1 MSLNKPNNEID
12 ISTLANQDTLENVQ
26 STVNAMNTTLG
37 NYGGGINNI
46 VSDIALLKQSVS
58 ELATQIEDIQ
68 SGSSGMLSIKQI
80 YNPSKELTI
89 APNTTIKLY
98 IPYQGFTVSFMAYK
112 PHIYINGISAYSDS
126 TNDWVTVKDT
136 VIPYNVP
143 FTFRNSTSGKYTI
156 FNRDGECTTEYIY
169 VLN

>member
-1 MSLNKPNNEID
+1 MVI
-12 ISTLANQDTLENVQ
+12 T
-26 STVNAMNTTLG
+26 
-37 NYGGGINNI
+37 GGGTNDI

-58 ELATQIEDIQ
+58 ELATQIENIQ
-68 SGSSGMLSIKQI
+68 SSSSGMLSIKQI
-80 YNPSKELTI
+80 YNPSKELSI

-98 IPYQGFTVSFMAYK
+98 IPYQGFTVSFKAYQ
-112 PHIYINGISAYSDS
+112 PHIYINGVSAYSDS
-126 TNDWVTVKDT
+126 RAAWIEVEEN
-136 VIPYNVP
+136 VIPYNIP